1 MVMASATCCWY
12 WPRSRLM
19 KAVMA
24 RILGRA
30 GSGGALRWAWAALNT
45 RRSETAQRRAENR
58 TLPRRMGCLQLGRS
72 NATPLQD
79 TGIGASDF
87 EKSMVSSRL
96 NKGGDAGDALADY
109 ELVDVVGAFVG
120 GDAFEIVHV
129 AHDGVVVDDAVGAEN
144 VAGFASGFE
153 SDGDVVRSE
162 EHTSELQ

>member
-1 MVMASATCCWY
+1 MKVVREECWGGGG
-12 WPRSRLM
+12 W
-19 KAVMA
+19 
-24 RILGRA
+24 
-30 GSGGALRWAWAALNT
+30 GGALRWAWAALNT

-109 ELVDVVGAFVG
+109 ELVDVVGPFVG
-120 GDAFEIVHV
+120 GDAFEIVLF
-129 AHDGVVVDDAVGAEN
+129 AHHGLVCDEAVGAEN
-144 VAGFASGFE
+144 VAGFARGVE
-153 SDGDVVRSE
+153 SDGHIVR
-162 EHTSELQ
+162 LQHGDMG